1 MEKKDNTNMSKDI
14 AKPTKQTKQTNLLNN
29 TWIVWIHK
37 IYDTNWLKESYK
49 QLYSFN
55 TIEEFWKFYKAIPDY
70 STNMY
75 FLMREGVFPLW
86 EDAKNRNGG
95 TWSYIIEKD
104 DINSHWIQMSAK
116 MIGEIITNTNKHKND
131 INGISLS
138 PRTNVAIIKIWN
150 KTKSLEKSIS
160 LNLDEP
166 YSNAL
171 RYKVHKKN
179 RKK

>member
-1 MEKKDNTNMSKDI
+1 MEKKDNTNMSKNI
-14 AKPTKQTKQTNLLNN
+14 VKQTKQTKQTNLLNN

-150 KTKSLEKSIS
+150 KTKSLENSIS